1 VLRRR
6 FLALPLTLAL
16 LGLAAAPAS
25 AAPSNDTF
33 SAATVLTGTRVLRT
47 GDSNTGATGEPG
59 EPQHANTPGGASVW
73 YSWTPVA
80 SGPATISTAGSSFDT
95 LLGVYVGSSVNA
107 LAGVVSNDD
116 DPNHDVLT
124 SVVHLDAIAATTYR
138 IAVDGYA
145 GDQGTLRLRLHEGP
159 PSTARV
165 SISDL
170 EAEANDTSETA
181 VYSDQTNPSG
191 TTALS
196 TDGGVVAF
204 ASDANNLISPT
215 ADNNGCT
222 DVFVRTP
229 GLGTTARASI
239 SDLEAQGNDCS
250 WDPSISGDGALV
262 AFSSDATNLISP
274 TADGNGCTDVFMRNL
289 TLASTQRVSLTNAGG
304 QSNDCSQNPSL
315 SSDGTAV
322 AFESWGTNLTA
333 PSPNGNLHIFVRNL
347 TGATTVQA
355 TKTSGGTQGNNDSF
369 DPSISANGGFVA
381 YESRATNLGTTDTN
395 GVRDIYLTD
404 MTTGAITRV
413 SVGAGAA
420 QGDGSSRHP
429 AISGDGRYIAFDS
442 GSTNFVANDTNGSS
456 DVFLHDTVLGTTAR
470 ISVRSNGTQGKGA
483 SYDPQISADGR
494 FVVFSSDA
502 TNLVTGDSNGTTDV
516 FLHDTVTGSTTRLSV
531 DSGWNEGGSA
541 SYYPSIA
548 GDGTDVAFTSDAD
561 NLVATDNLGNTDVF
575 MRPVAFQGDALIK
588 KGTSSTYVGDGVYEA
603 TATTQKLNPQKVKHG
618 KATTFTVQIQNDGS
632 AVDGFTAL
640 GCASSKGFT
649 VTWTTSGVDVT
660 TAVVAGSYATGAM
673 NPDDTTSLDLT
684 ILVSTKAPVG
694 KAKACGL
701 TLTSATDVT
710 KLDAVAAQI
719 KVS

>member
-1 VLRRR
+1 MLHRRL
-6 FLALPLTLAL
+6 LALPLTLAL

-25 AAPSNDTF
+25 AAPVNDTF
-33 SAATVLTGTRVLRT
+33 TSATTLVGTRVLRT

-73 YSWTPVA
+73 YSWTPAV

-95 LLGVYVGSSVNA
+95 LLGVYVGTGVNA
-107 LAGVVSNDD
+107 LAGVVANDD

-124 SVVHLDAIAATTYR
+124 SIVHFDAVAATTYR

-145 GDQGTLRLRLHEGP
+145 GDQGTLKLRLHEGP
-159 PSTARV
+159 PSTSRV

-170 EAEANDTSETA
+170 EAEANNASETA

-196 TDGGVVAF
+196 TDGGIAAF

-215 ADNNGCT
+215 TDNNGCT

-229 GLGTTARASI
+229 ALGTTARASI
-239 SDLEAQGNDCS
+239 SDLEAQGNGCS

-274 TADGNGCTDVFMRNL
+274 TSDGNGCTDVFLRNL
-289 TLASTQRVSLTNAGG
+289 TLAATQRVSLTSAGA
-304 QSNDCSQNPSL
+304 QANDCSQNPSL

-322 AFESWGTNLTA
+322 AFESWATNLTA
-333 PSPNGNLHIFVRNL
+333 PAANGNLHIFVRNL

-369 DPSISANGGFVA
+369 DPAISANGAFVA

-395 GVRDIYLTD
+395 GARDIYLTD
-404 MTTGAITRV
+404 LTTGAITRI

-420 QGDGSSRHP
+420 QGDGASRH
-429 AISGDGRYIAFDS
+429 ASINGDGRFIAFDS
-442 GSTNFVANDTNGSS
+442 TSTNFVANDTNGTS
-456 DVFLHDTVLGTTAR
+456 DVFLHDTLLGTTAR

-516 FLHDTVTGSTTRLSV
+516 FLHDTVTGYTTRLSV
-531 DSGWNEGGSA
+531 DSGWNEGGRS
-541 SYYPSIA
+541 SFYPSIA
-548 GDGTDVAFTSDAD
+548 GDGSDVVFTSDAD
-561 NLVATDNLGNTDVF
+561 NLVANDNLGNADVF
-575 MRPVAFQGDALIK
+575 TRPVGFQGDALIK
-588 KGTSSTYVGDGVYEA
+588 KSTSTAYTGDGVYEA
-603 TATTQKLNPQKVKHG
+603 TATSQKLPAVKVKHG
-618 KATTFTVQIQNDGS
+618 KSTTFTVQIQNDGS

-640 GCASSKGFT
+640 GCASTKGFT
-649 VTWTTSGVDVT
+649 VTWKASGVDVT
-660 TAVVAGSYATGAM
+660 AAVVAGTYATGAL
-673 NPDDTTSLDLT
+673 NPDDALTLDLT
-684 ILVSTKAPVG
+684 ILVSAKTPVG
-694 KAKACGL
+694 KAKLCGV
-701 TLTSATDVT
+701 TLTSVTDVT
-710 KLDAVAAQI
+710 KVDAVAAQI